1 MIRLKYSKAH
11 KINISMVDAYNAGL
25 SDTQIE
31 KCIEKVTGVIGA
43 RNTRV
48 YSSWEISVETSYFHK
63 AGLESI
69 VEEIEYNLNKE
80 TRR

>member
-1 MIRLKYSKAH
+1 MIRLKYSRVH
-11 KINISMVDAYNAGL
+11 KINISMVDAHNAGL
-25 SDTQIE
+25 SDEQIE
-31 KCIEKVTGVIGA
+31 KCIEKVHGVIGG

-48 YSSWEISVETSYFHK
+48 FSSWEISIETAFFHE
-63 AGLESI
+63 AGLETI